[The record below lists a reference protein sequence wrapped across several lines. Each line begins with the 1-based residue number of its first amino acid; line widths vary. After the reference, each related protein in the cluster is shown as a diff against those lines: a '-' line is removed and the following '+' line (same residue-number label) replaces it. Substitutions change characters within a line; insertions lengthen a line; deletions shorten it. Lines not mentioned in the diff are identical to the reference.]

1 MYGRGGINLSD
12 FIKWASSS
20 QARDSVFRNPEQRH
34 YDRGLEKLCRGQD
47 DNRSPL
53 SFPEF
58 IPFVVLKQNT
68 SGTQVPEIAFC
79 LSQKLLKFTLSVS
92 DRKTWIWAASE
103 SSAKWCILSKTRHH
117 SGNRS
122 QLFKW
127 YHCLGCACK
136 GSVLDIDSADSPA
149 TAKRKSNGEIPNGPR
164 HSGVL
169 FQLQLHWHCPRQQ
182 DVHVRQLDN
191 TSETK
196 EGEHNKVG
204 RWIGSYMEDERKF
217 SQFKTVIKAAIKCQ
231 SFHDKF
237 HRFQMK
243 VPIFPS

>member
-1 MYGRGGINLSD
+1 MG
-12 FIKWASSS
+12 FI
-20 QARDSVFRNPEQRH
+20 QQTRDSVFHNPEQWH

-58 IPFVVLKQNT
+58 IPFIVLKKNT
-68 SGTQVPEIAFC
+68 NWTQVPEIAFC
-79 LSQKLLKFTLSVS
+79 LSQQLLKFTLSVS
-92 DRKTWIWAASE
+92 DKKTLIWAASE
-103 SSAKWCILSKTRHH
+103 SSAKWCILSKTRHQR
-117 SGNRS
+117 GNWS

-127 YHCLGCACK
+127 CHCLGCASK

-149 TAKRKSNGEIPNGPR
+149 TAKRKSNSEIPNGPR

-169 FQLQLHWHCPRQQ
+169 FQLQPYWHGPRQQ

-196 EGEHNKVG
+196 GGEHNKVG
-204 RWIGSYMEDERKF
+204 CWIMSYMENEHKF
-217 SQFKTVIKAAIKCQ
+217 SHFKTVIKAAIKCQ
-231 SFHDKF
+231 SFHDEV
-237 HRFQMK
+237 HHFQMK